1 MARSSSPSSK
11 RSSSP
16 SSKKSSSSLSPN
28 RSSSSSPKKSSS
40 VSSSSSSSQ
49 KCSSIDVLL
58 FYPNLIGYIRI
69 IFMILSFYY
78 MFLSSYDLDKKV
90 SSGSWIKAL
99 VFYLIAFVGDVVDG
113 YVARSFNQSST
124 FGGVLDMV
132 TDRVSTCGFLAML
145 PLFHGKRTGFIV
157 AMLIVLDIS
166 SHWFHVMSVTSH
178 HKSKEALAHRNV
190 FLRWYYGIYPLFG
203 YCCVGTELFYVLSYV
218 IHDKHLPIPLIKYI
232 CFYGCLPACIM
243 KQIVNFVQL
252 ASAMDAIAQN
262 DADARN
268 LQKKK

>member
-1 MARSSSPSSK
+1 MVRSSSPKPNRSPSK

-16 SSKKSSSSLSPN
+16 LSIKK
-28 RSSSSSPKKSSS
+28 K
-40 VSSSSSSSQ
+40 

-58 FYPNLIGYIRI
+58 FYPNLIGYLRVF
-69 IFMILSFYY
+69 FMVLSFYY
-78 MFLSSYDLDKKV
+78 MYLSSYDLNKKT
-90 SSGSWIKAL
+90 SSGAWINAL
-99 VFYLIAFVGDVVDG
+99 IFYLIAFIGDVVDG

-132 TDRVSTCGFLAML
+132 TDRVSTCGFLSML
-145 PLFHGKRTGFIV
+145 SLFHGQKIGFIA

-203 YCCVGTELFYVLSYV
+203 YCCVGTELFYILSYV
-218 IHDKHLPIPLIKYI
+218 VHDKHLPLPWIKYV

-243 KQIVNFVQL
+243 KQFVNLVQL
-252 ASAMDAIAQN
+252 TSAMDAIAQK
-262 DADARN
+262 DADSRN
-268 LQKKK
+268 GKKLK